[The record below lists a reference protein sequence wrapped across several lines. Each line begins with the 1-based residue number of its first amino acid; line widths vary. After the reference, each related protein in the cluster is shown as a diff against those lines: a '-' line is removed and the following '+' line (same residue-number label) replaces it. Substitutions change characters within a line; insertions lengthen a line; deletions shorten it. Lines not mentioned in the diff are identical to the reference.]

1 MMAVNIVGM
10 FLVGPTPALVWSMY
24 ADVADYGEWKFGRR
38 TTGLVFSAAQFAQK
52 FGLTI
57 GGGLSGWLL
66 GAFGFVANMDQTE
79 SSLLGIRLM
88 FTVIPACLAA
98 MNALVLVFY
107 NLSDGK
113 VVQIETELER
123 RRQQDAGAQPS
134 PVAE

>member
-1 MMAVNIVGM
+1 VNIIGM

-66 GAFGFVANMDQTE
+66 GAFGFVANTDQTE
-79 SSLLGIRLM
+79 TSLLGIRLM
-88 FTVIPACLAA
+88 FTIIPACLAA
-98 MNALVLVFY
+98 MNALVILLY
-107 NLSDGK
+107 NLSDGQ
-113 VVQIETELER
+113 VEQIEAELEHR
-123 RRQQDAGAQPS
+123 RRQAGGAQPV